1 VNKIREALHDFT
13 NGQTLSGEQIVH
25 LLLVATLVAATVH
38 LITMLVTRWGDKHIG
53 PKSLAASILVHA
65 VCLLGLTSSTAFDV
79 MPLANANPKT
89 VKEERVQIRNVV
101 VESDR
106 EIKKDQFGN
115 VSVYDKVQEESE
127 LARIEREAPDF
138 EPTLAPEREIE
149 EDVPTDIV
157 MKDIAD
163 PTRTPEVA
171 SMPED
176 SGVEGP
182 RQSATATIQTDE
194 KVEEAK
200 SEVTPNTPTRTT
212 RSARAG
218 NPDKR
223 ITREVPRGSVSRI
236 EDTFEANDVSP
247 QMQQSESGQFTATE
261 KPANTIS
268 SPTGPVPS
276 QTEIDDPGA
285 ETPDEGSMG
294 GAGVLS
300 AAQIAAMRAR
310 RARRT
315 GRVKDE
321 PKVQREA
328 QTEIPLAPGFDVRE
342 SPAVN
347 PLADS
352 MEYVPAPEV
361 MSGTSTQRRPSV
373 PATYQL
379 RSLDSRKAVARQN
392 GGTKESEKAVE
403 RSLQWLASAQANNGS
418 WSSSQHGGGQMQSDK
433 RADGLEVNLAKNGD
447 RPAGARADTGVT
459 ALAVLAFLGAG
470 YTNEEGDYTDV
481 VEKAIRWL
489 IQQQDDNGCLA
500 GNATYFAR
508 NYCHAMAT
516 YALAEA
522 MGMLSDPQS
531 DASLRLAVIRAI
543 AYTSGQ
549 QNQKTGGW
557 RYIQGQTGDM
567 SMFGWQMMALK
578 SSEIAGAPI
587 ADIVKQRMNR
597 FLKSRRQG
605 RYGGLAGYRAQDAP
619 DKTMTAEA
627 MFCRIMLGYP
637 RDGEDMREAV
647 SYLLRRGPRRADVNF
662 YYWYYGTLSMFQYGG
677 RSWDTWNEEVRE
689 LLIDEQIKEGEFAGT
704 WDPRR
709 TRWGKAGGRVYTT
722 ALATLTLEVYYRFLP
737 LYRAAAP
744 PDLDDS
750 EQ

>member
-1 VNKIREALHDFT
+1 MDKVRQALHDFT

-38 LITMLVTRWGDKHIG
+38 LITMLATRWGDKHIG

-79 MPLANANPKT
+79 MPLAKADSK
-89 VKEERVQIRNVV
+89 KDREERVQIRNVV
-101 VESDR
+101 VESER
-106 EIKKDQFGN
+106 EIKKQQFGN
-115 VSVYDKVQEESE
+115 VPVYEKVQEEQD
-127 LARIEREAPDF
+127 LARVDRKATNY
-138 EPTLAPEREIE
+138 EPTQIPERETQK
-149 EDVPTDIV
+149 DQPTELV
-157 MKDIAD
+157 MDDIAD
-163 PTRTPEVA
+163 PNKTPEVA

-176 SGVEGP
+176 AGVEGP
-182 RQSATATIQTDE
+182 RQTANATIQSDDS
-194 KVEEAK
+194 VEQAR
-200 SEVTPNTPTRTT
+200 SEVTPNTPSRTA

-223 ITREVPRGSVSRI
+223 TTREVPRGSVSRI

-247 QMQQSESGQFTATE
+247 EMQRSESGEFAATE
-261 KPANTIS
+261 KPADVVS
-268 SPTGPVPS
+268 SPTGPVPAR
-276 QTEIDDPGA
+276 TEIDEPGA
-285 ETPDEGSMG
+285 ETEKGSMG

-310 RARRT
+310 RARRD
-315 GRVKDE
+315 GRAKDE
-321 PKVQREA
+321 PRVQRDA
-328 QTEIPLAPGFDVRE
+328 QTEIPLQPGFDVRE

-352 MEYVPAPEV
+352 MEFVPAPEV

-392 GGTKESEKAVE
+392 GGTEESEKAVE
-403 RSLQWLASAQANNGS
+403 RSLQWLASAQRPTGN
-418 WSSSQHGGGQMQSDK
+418 WSSREHGGGRMLVDK
-433 RADGLEVNLAKNGD
+433 RADGLEVNLSKNGD

-459 ALAVLAFLGAG
+459 ALSVLAFLGAG
-470 YTNEEGDYTDV
+470 YTHEEGDYTDV
-481 VEKAIRWL
+481 VGKAIRWL
-489 IQQQDDNGCLA
+489 ISQQDDEGCLA

-508 NYCHAMAT
+508 NYCHAMVT

-522 MGMLSDPQS
+522 MGMQNDPQS
-531 DASLRLAVIRAI
+531 DPTLRLAVMRAI

-557 RYIQGQTGDM
+557 RYIKDQPGDM

-587 ADIVKQRMNR
+587 ADVVKQRMNR
-597 FLKSRRQG
+597 FLKGRRQG
-605 RYGGLAGYRAQDAP
+605 RYGGLAGYRSQDPP

-647 SYLLRRGPRRADVNF
+647 GYLLRRGPRRADVNF

-677 RSWDTWNEEVRE
+677 RAWDTWNEEVRE
-689 LLIDEQIKEGEFAGT
+689 LLIDEQVKDGEFAGT
-704 WDPRR
+704 WDPKR

-744 PDLDDS
+744 PDLDASD
-750 EQ
+750 E